1 MGIPI
6 PGPIPHASSAPEYI
20 RKAQEYMEEFHEAF
34 GYSNDV

>member
-20 RKAQEYMEEFHEAF
+20 RKAQEYMEELYEDI
-34 GYSNDV
+34 GYSDNV